1 MNFPIP
7 VNLTVAQ
14 NNVPVNITVS
24 DNSESIGLDI
34 ETQIVASVASEYEGP
49 YTINPSESVQTLET
63 DEKIMADNVTVGAI
77 PSNYVGSAV
86 PRKTSAD
93 LTASGPT
100 VTAPAGYY
108 AESASKTVQ
117 SGSVTIPNTTISL
130 SYFNASIN
138 DSNGYVVVQASGN
151 KTVTPTVTEGYIS
164 SVASKTML
172 AGGSGI
178 GRVLTTAPA
187 ATITPTETEQIAAA
201 KHIWTTGEIKVG
213 AIPSSY
219 VGSSVT
225 RNDST
230 DLSVSGATVTAPAG
244 YYENAASASVP
255 NATWK
260 SASTVGVVP
269 EISVDSSGL
278 ITANCAGW
286 TSIHPLTASGY
297 ADSETAANIQLSG
310 VKTSQLSTQAA
321 QTIIPNTAD
330 QTIAIGKYLTGAQTI
345 KGDANLLAENIK
357 KNVVLFNIRGTYEG
371 GCKLT
376 TKTITQNATYNA
388 EDDGADGYSSVIVS
402 VPQGIVVPSGF
413 AFYNGYLLPEV
424 KDLGDGYDYWWIRAN
439 GQTGNFDLI
448 RGKSQWYVSSNSGLN
463 AWSVAFANNTTLGS
477 HQYSIPMDANEQ
489 STPASDW
496 GEVTVS
502 YAATYGTGNNR
513 KPIFTNVDIMIQ
525 GQSNICLRH
534 GFPVVPNP

>member
-24 DNSESIGLDI
+24 DNSESIGLNI

-49 YTINPSESVQTLET
+49 YTVTPSESVQTLET
-63 DEKIMADNVTVGAI
+63 DEKLMADNVTIGAI
-77 PSNYVGSAV
+77 PSDYVGSAV
-86 PRKTSAD
+86 PRKTSED

-108 AESASKTVQ
+108 AESESKTVQ

-138 DSNGYVVVQASGN
+138 DSNGSVVVQASGN

-164 SVASKTML
+164 SVASETML

-187 ATITPTETEQIAAA
+187 ATITPTETEKTAAA
-201 KHIWTTGEIKVG
+201 KHVWTTGEIKVG
-213 AIPSSY
+213 AIPSNY
-219 VGSSVT
+219 VGSSV
-225 RNDST
+225 
-230 DLSVSGATVTAPAG
+230 P
-244 YYENAASASVP
+244 
-255 NATWK
+255 
-260 SASTVGVVP
+260 
-269 EISVDSSGL
+269 
-278 ITANCAGW
+278 
-286 TSIHPLTASGY
+286 
-297 ADSETAANIQLSG
+297 
-310 VKTSQLSTQAA
+310 TQAA
-321 QTIIPNTAD
+321 QTITPTTAD
-330 QTIAIGKYLTGAQTI
+330 QTIASGTYLTGAQTI
-345 KGDANLLAENIK
+345 RGDANLLAENIK
-357 KNVVLFNIRGTYEG
+357 KDVVLFNITGTYEG
-371 GCKLT
+371 GGTLT
-376 TKTITQNATYNA
+376 TKTITQNGTYNA
-388 EDDGADGYSSVIVS
+388 EDDGADGYSSVTVS
-402 VPQGIVVPSGF
+402 VPQGIVIPSGF

-439 GQTGNFDLI
+439 GSTGNFDLI
-448 RGKSQWYVSSNSGLN
+448 RGKSQWYVTSNSGLN

-534 GFPVVPNP
+534 GFPVPNL